1 MTTSQVLVLA
11 TSIIDAC
18 NPCIESVDFAI
29 AMIDLAIAFH
39 RSNENAPMCTELNT
53 IRTALITEQERL
65 RDDHE

>member
-29 AMIDLAIAFH
+29 AMANPPTMIEI
-39 RSNENAPMCTELNT
+39 S
-53 IRTALITEQERL
+53 
-65 RDDHE
+65 